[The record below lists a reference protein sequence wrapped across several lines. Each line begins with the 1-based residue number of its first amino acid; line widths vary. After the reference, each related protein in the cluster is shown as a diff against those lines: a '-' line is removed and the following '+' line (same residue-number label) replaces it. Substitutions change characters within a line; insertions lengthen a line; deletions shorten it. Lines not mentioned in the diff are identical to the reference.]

1 MTVTSSAFFPLT
13 ATMRQGSRS
22 RTFAGA
28 ITLLAFLTLVAD
40 IVWVLLAPHMILLQL
55 PLFLTTVFLLFF
67 FGLGYFL
74 NPPDW
79 TGAFLMALL
88 YLAQDFT
95 LRQGLVGGGGVDL
108 QSIVKG
114 AIAALLMGYGLFNGL
129 SRVGRQPVLWLLF
142 AYAVFGLFSASYSSA
157 RALGVGS
164 GIALLGIA
172 FASARAATL
181 NQKALKSYWNGLY
194 FVAVGL
200 CVSSFILL
208 ATVPLMARDLADPGA
223 YRLRGL
229 TGSAN
234 SLGPIMALGIIAG
247 LMMIKQAQ
255 PGWRKTLHRLA
266 WLGMLAALV
275 LTNSRSSLLGL
286 SLGLAAV
293 AVVRRQQGILTV
305 LLMLMGGAVF
315 LAVVTLPSMAR
326 GILNFFA
333 EAFSRSGTTEEIT
346 NFTGRSDIWAACWEL
361 IKAKPWQGY
370 GLGSV
375 RIEIPKVFYDE
386 WGNTAATAHNF
397 VLESLISVGVIGTSL
412 LLAVVALTTIGL
424 VRIVTQSQALRND
437 EQREMALCALR
448 CMFMLLIHAMVER
461 AFAGMA
467 APSTVLLGVCVST
480 YAFFALQHSEERLL
494 RLRRVMSLR

>member
-1 MTVTSSAFFPLT
+1 MTMIRNASFALT
-13 ATMRQGSRS
+13 PAMRRASRS
-22 RTFAGA
+22 RSFAGA
-28 ITLLAFLTLVAD
+28 ITLLAFLTLVVD
-40 IVWVLLAPHMILLQL
+40 VVWLVMAPHLFMLQL
-55 PLFLTTVFLLFF
+55 PLLLGALFLLLF

-74 NPPDW
+74 NPPEW

-108 QSIVKG
+108 QSLIKG
-114 AIAALLMGYGLFNGL
+114 GSAALLMGYGLFNGVT
-129 SRVGRQPVLWLLF
+129 RVGRQPVLWLLF
-142 AYAVFGLFSASYSSA
+142 TYAAFALFSASYSSA
-157 RALGVGS
+157 RALGIGS

-172 FASARAATL
+172 FATARAATMT
-181 NQKALKSYWNGLY
+181 QKDLKAYWYGLY
-194 FVAVGL
+194 VVAAGL

-208 ATVPLMARDLADPGA
+208 GTVPLMARDLADPGA

-255 PGWRKTLHRLA
+255 PGWSKNLHRVLWVA
-266 WLGMLAALV
+266 MLAALV

-286 SLGLAAV
+286 GLGMVAV
-293 AVVRRQQGILTV
+293 AVVRRRQSILTV
-305 LLMLMGGAVF
+305 LLMLLGGAVF
-315 LAVVTLPSMAR
+315 VTVVALPSLTKGVLR
-326 GILNFFA
+326 FFA
-333 EAFSRSGTTEEIT
+333 ETLSRSGTTEELT
-346 NFTGRSDIWAACWEL
+346 NLTGRSEIWAACWEL
-361 IKAKPWQGY
+361 IKAKPWHGY

-397 VLESLISVGVIGTSL
+397 VLESLISVGVVGTCL
-412 LLAVVALTTIGL
+412 LLAVVLISTFGL
-424 VRIVTQSQALRND
+424 VRVVTQSHELRD
-437 EQREMALCALR
+437 DDQREMALCALR

-467 APSTVLLGVCVST
+467 APSTVLLGVCVAT
-480 YAFFALQHSEERLL
+480 YAFFAMQRSQEQQVRMK
-494 RLRRVMSLR
+494 RIMSLR